1 MGHVAFYW
9 KIVSKKITIGK
20 YKETI
25 SIYSTE
31 TNKHIMFLFIYFL
44 LKRQKLLLSCHA
56 YDN

>member
-31 TNKHIMFLFIYFL
+31 TNKQIMFLFIYLFIE
-44 LKRQKLLLSCHA
+44 KAEIVIIMSCI
-56 YDN
+56 